1 MLEIGIKMIL
11 RKIKGYSSA
20 VRIAILELKK
30 HSYKNA
36 QERLIIKRIVGK
48 NTNICTECIP

>member
-1 MLEIGIKMIL
+1 MLEIGIEMIL

-20 VRIAILELKK
+20 VRIVILEFKK

-36 QERLIIKRIVGK
+36 QERLIIKRTVGK

>member
-11 RKIKGYSSA
+11 RKIKEYSSA